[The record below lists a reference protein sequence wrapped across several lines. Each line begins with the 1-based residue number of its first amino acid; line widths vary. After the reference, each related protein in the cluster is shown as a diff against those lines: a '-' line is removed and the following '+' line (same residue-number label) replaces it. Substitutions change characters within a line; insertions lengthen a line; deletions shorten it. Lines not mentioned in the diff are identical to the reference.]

1 MVNTRLLKAKMVEC
15 GFNQKQMAAKLHM
28 DPKTFGIHLNNGV
41 FDSNEIYEMIRT
53 LGITNVTEIFFSDHC
68 S

>member
-1 MVNTRLLKAKMVEC
+1 MINTRLLKAKMVEC
-15 GFNQKQMAAKLHM
+15 GYTQKQMAAKLRI
-28 DPKTFGIHLNNGV
+28 DPKTFGNHLNNGV

-53 LGITNVTEIFFSDHC
+53 LGITNVTEIFFTDVC